1 MYEYLKNQE
10 THGHINVTFQCEMDT
25 YGVPVVLGLVSVA
38 ITIFFSNKKNT
49 QPHFRTLLRRNAHLH
64 SEGSSLSPTD
74 FVRRKAIK
82 ELRVDK
88 NGVFMITIRKLSFG
102 EGKIN
107 S

>member
-1 MYEYLKNQE
+1 
-10 THGHINVTFQCEMDT
+10 MDT

-38 ITIFFSNKKNT
+38 ITIFFSKTKKNT
-49 QPHFRTLLRRNAHLH
+49 QPHLRTLLRKNALLH